1 MKKLIIHRKKRF
13 ASALLPFWIIT
24 NVSKSDFMREH
35 QISDD
40 TSCDLDLTGH
50 PVKRFDV
57 KPDDYGEKIANGETL
72 ELDIEDDVSSVFA
85 VSVHGLLSNEV
96 LLDSKLDCY
105 TLELSTKGGFSKPSY
120 PVFIV

>member
-13 ASALLPFWIIT
+13 SSSLMPFWIIT
-24 NVSKSDFMREH
+24 DISKSDFMREH

-40 TSCDLDLTGH
+40 ISCDLDWTGQ
-50 PVKRFDV
+50 PAKRADFY
-57 KPDDYGEKIANGETL
+57 PNDYGIKIANGETL
-72 ELDIEDDVSSVFA
+72 ELDIEDDVCSVFA